1 VCWLVERCPLLLLGC
16 CCCCPLG
23 CCLNPLLLFG
33 CLGLLLRRDFG
44 PNHRGEGSAC
54 ALLICV
60 AGRGGF
66 TPRVDSGHVQVEFGL
81 LIHRLHDRHQ
91 PWDQVGGQWPA
102 GAAGAL
108 LHRLRY

>member
-1 VCWLVERCPLLLLGC
+1 VRP
-16 CCCCPLG
+16 
-23 CCLNPLLLFG
+23 
-33 CLGLLLRRDFG
+33 
-44 PNHRGEGSAC
+44 
-54 ALLICV
+54 V
-60 AGRGGF
+60 AGRL
-66 TPRVDSGHVQVEFGL
+66 PHGHVQVEFGL